1 MLARILEARVDF
13 KAQRFST
20 PLMLSG
26 AMIDNVTEATATVRL
41 AVDGREA
48 TGRGCIGLSD
58 LWAWPD
64 PTRTHEQRDALL
76 RDLCGRIAGDLSSL
90 TRGTVAHPLELGL
103 RLHHNV
109 GHGAN
114 IGDPA
119 VPPLA
124 RGVAMAPFDAAIHDA
139 VGRAMNKDAMGLY
152 DDDAPI
158 PSADAMFGGP
168 GGTVAAVRS
177 VIRPARLPWLDA
189 WFIVGRAD
197 DLQRD
202 IRPWVTG
209 RGYHAFKFKV
219 AGKDNAVD
227 VARTVEVYRAA
238 LGWGVGKPRLSID
251 SNEGN
256 PSAQSVLDYLHRL
269 RAADSAAYDAVEY
282 LEQPTGRDIR
292 VHRFDWRAVSAL
304 KPVVLDEGLTS
315 FDLLDDALAQGWSG
329 LALKTCKGHSFSLVT
344 AAWAKRRGIPVA
356 IQDLTNPG
364 LAAIHSALF
373 ASRLDT
379 LNGIELNSPQFTPA
393 SNAPWL
399 PRLAPLLEPRDG
411 RHRLPPGPIIGTG
424 SDL

>member
-1 MLARILEARVDF
+1 MLARVLEAHIEF

-20 PLMLSG
+20 PLLLSG
-26 AMIDNVTEATATVRL
+26 VTIREVTEATATVRV

-48 TGRGCIGLSD
+48 TGIGCIGLSD

-76 RDLCGRIAGDLSSL
+76 RDLCARIAADLAAL
-90 TRGTVAHPLELGL
+90 TGGVPAHPLELGL
-103 RLHHNV
+103 RLHQNV
-109 GHGAN
+109 GHDAG

-139 VGRAMNKDAMGLY
+139 VGRALGLDAMDLYKDA
-152 DDDAPI
+152 API
-158 PSADAMFGGP
+158 PSADAMFGGQ
-168 GGTVAAVRS
+168 GSTLAAVRS
-177 VIRPARLPWLDA
+177 VIRPTRLPTLDA

-202 IRPWVTG
+202 IRPWVVD
-209 RGYHAFKFKV
+209 RGYRAFKFKV

-227 VARTVEVYRAA
+227 VARTIEVYRAA
-238 LGWGVGKPRLSID
+238 LGWGVTRPRLSID

-256 PSAQSVLDYLHRL
+256 PDAASVLDYLHRL
-269 RAADSAAYDAVEY
+269 RSADIDAYNAVEY

-292 VHRFDWRAVSAL
+292 VHRFDWRPVSQL

-315 FDLLDDALAQGWSG
+315 LDLLDDAVTQGWSG

-344 AAWAKRRGIPVA
+344 AAWARRRGIA
-356 IQDLTNPG
+356 LTMQDLTNPG

-373 ASRLDT
+373 ASRIDT
-379 LNGIELNSPQFTPA
+379 LNGIELNSSQFTPA
-393 SNAPWL
+393 SNAAFL
-399 PRLAPLLEPRDG
+399 PRLATLLEPRDG
-411 RHRLPPGPIIGTG
+411 VHRLPAGAIIGTG
-424 SDL
+424 SNL